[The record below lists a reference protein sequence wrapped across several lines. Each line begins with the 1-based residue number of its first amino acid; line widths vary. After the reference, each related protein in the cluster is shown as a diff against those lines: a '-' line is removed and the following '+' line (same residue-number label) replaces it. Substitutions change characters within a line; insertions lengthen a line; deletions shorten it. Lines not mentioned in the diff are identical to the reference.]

1 MCDSHFPHRVILLE
15 SSQNIW
21 RLAHVPRPIFR
32 RGNNYIGTL
41 EWSFLPRS
49 FILAWKQV
57 CFTQIPTQTIFLFA
71 KYFHFSIIR
80 KDNFPESV
88 LLTIGYQ
95 SKGVEKVFYSFFAFY
110 TLPIFLLFIDLF
122 VENRPI

>member
-1 MCDSHFPHRVILLE
+1 MCLAQFSDEVI
-15 SSQNIW
+15 NI
-21 RLAHVPRPIFR
+21 L
-32 RGNNYIGTL
+32 NIGMI
-41 EWSFLPRS
+41 FLPRS

-80 KDNFPESV
+80 KDNFPESA

-95 SKGVEKVFYSFFAFY
+95 SKGVEIGFLTVFFAF
-110 TLPIFLLFIDLF
+110 
-122 VENRPI
+122 